1 MTQSSNVHLLPFVT
15 EGAERIN
22 AARLAHFEGLRLTA
36 AKHTVADFGG
46 GPGLLAE
53 RLAQL
58 DLRVTLFEPRGEL
71 VSAVERTNPGIKS
84 IQADVLTDDL
94 AVHGRFD
101 YGFAYG
107 LLYHLSDPLLG
118 LRNMARVVDRV
129 LFLETQVADAAEPLV
144 VYVDE
149 PDVANQAVDGWGT
162 RPSPSWLIRALQHVG
177 FPCVYQAPSVPDFPD
192 FRWSPRYDNACWRD
206 DHPLRIVLIA
216 SRDALEAPLQ
226 LLSEPLRASNR
237 PTLCIGDNRSWL
249 QFGAS
254 SPIRSDAGAAQIL
267 ANAVRIDHVLNAGGH
282 VQTDILRKWA
292 LERTENLV
300 LDAEHA
306 IVEGIL
312 ESFSNLRSARVS
324 HGWSES
330 AGSNLLRA
338 VQEFR
343 ACGWRVAD
351 ARSDSGRISV
361 DLTRAPLPPVLRWSR
376 LEYEAEP
383 CNEAVVRQTDDTLFL
398 ETPAGE
404 WSYGVILRLRERA
417 VEQVRLSLECT
428 GAPCEVATLTSQ
440 TEIFHAATIV
450 PAEGETVVALRT
462 PPSLYGVVIRTGAL
476 RGPARVTVRAV
487 FGVASGRTTGS
498 V

>member
-15 EGAERIN
+15 EGTERIN
-22 AARLAHFEGLRLTA
+22 AARLAHFEGLRLIA

-46 GPGLLAE
+46 GPGLLAA

-58 DLRVTLFEPRGEL
+58 DLRVTLFEPRSEL
-71 VSAVERTNPGIKS
+71 VSAVERTNPGIKP

-144 VYVDE
+144 VYVDQ
-149 PDVANQAVDGWGT
+149 PDVANRAVDGWGT

-177 FPCVYQAPSVPDFPD
+177 FPYVYQAPSAPDFPD

-216 SRDALEAPLQ
+216 SRDALEAPLH
-226 LLSEPLRASNR
+226 LLCEPVRASNR
-237 PTLCIGDNRSWL
+237 PTLCIDGNRSWL

-254 SPIRSDAGAAQIL
+254 SAIRSDAGATQIL
-267 ANAVRIDHVLNAGGH
+267 ANAVQIDHVLDAVGH
-282 VQTDILRKWA
+282 IQTDVLRKWA
-292 LERTENLV
+292 LERTENLA

-306 IVEGIL
+306 VVESTL
-312 ESFSNLRSARVS
+312 ESFSQVRTVRLSQA
-324 HGWSES
+324 WSES
-330 AGSNLLRA
+330 AGSNLLRTVKRCQA
-338 VQEFR
+338 G
-343 ACGWRVAD
+343 GWRVAD
-351 ARSDSGRISV
+351 ARSGSGRISV
-361 DLTRAPLPPVLRWSR
+361 DLTTDPLPPVFTWSR
-376 LEYEAEP
+376 LEYEVEP
-383 CNEAVVRQTDDTLFL
+383 CNEAVVRQTDDSLFL
-398 ETPAGE
+398 ETPPGE

-440 TEIFHAATIV
+440 TEIFHGATIV

-462 PPSLYGVVIRTGAL
+462 PPSLYGVVIRTGASK
-476 RGPARVTVRAV
+476 GPACVTVRAV